1 MREANVS
8 PSPIIAAVVTATLVC
23 AMGVAMARLP
33 ADAATPALK
42 VSRVNYDP
50 AGTDLRTNT
59 MYNKE
64 TVTVTNTTGVAR
76 SLKGWTVRDMQNHVY
91 TFGNVTVK
99 ARGSVVLHTGSGT
112 NTATQL
118 YWRQSNYVW
127 NNTGDTAVLRNST
140 RATVHSCKWTTLK
153 PGYKIC

>member
-1 MREANVS
+1 M
-8 PSPIIAAVVTATLVC
+8 
-23 AMGVAMARLP
+23 
-33 ADAATPALK
+33 
-42 VSRVNYDP
+42 NYDP

-76 SLKGWTVRDMQNHVY
+76 SLRGWTVRD
-91 TFGNVTVK
+91 
-99 ARGSVVLHTGSGT
+99 
-112 NTATQL
+112 
-118 YWRQSNYVW
+118 NYVW
-127 NNTGDTAVLRNST
+127 NNTGDTAILRNSS

>member
-1 MREANVS
+1 
-8 PSPIIAAVVTATLVC
+8 
-23 AMGVAMARLP
+23 MARLP

-99 ARGSVVLHTGSGT
+99 AKGSVVLHTGSGT

-140 RATVHSCKWTTLK
+140 RATVHSCKWTTLN